1 MSSAKRRNISRNQF
15 VDLMAL
21 GDESDESSSADS
33 AIYENQ
39 HSDEEVSEP
48 VPDSQGSRYFVN
60 S

>member
-1 MSSAKRRNISRNQF
+1 MSSAKCRNISRNQF

-33 AIYENQ
+33 AIYKNQ

-48 VPDSQGSRYFVN
+48 IPDSQGLHYFVT